1 MSIISLTSIIHITR
15 KPLNQLAFRAQMFT
29 GTKQEWEGS
38 VIWWNSVNG
47 GTSGNAHGRRVE
59 GPGSSQWTVGDRV
72 QILSYKVKDN
82 CPELSMDVYCKM
94 SNAQGMEE
102 TFGGGWTLAMKM
114 DGADTVRFKYVN
126 TQLISRIAR
135 RE

>member
-1 MSIISLTSIIHITR
+1 
-15 KPLNQLAFRAQMFT
+15 
-29 GTKQEWEGS
+29 
-38 VIWWNSVNG
+38 
-47 GTSGNAHGRRVE
+47 
-59 GPGSSQWTVGDRV
+59 V

-114 DGADTVRFKYVN
+114 DGADTERFKYVN